1 MTLSFNGEPL
11 GYGTDVTPGHVTQC
25 NVKYLS
31 LHRRTILG
39 DMKTQIADICDKV
52 AAYEMCLLKLYGAV
66 IQGRDLHH
74 VLGYSSGDAFRQA
87 ACRKTLPVQ
96 TFKRPGYRMR
106 FARTHDIAIW
116 LASMDIEGAGTE
128 SLGVKS
134 AIIECRDQFHTES
147 NTDDRQGGEQ

>member
-11 GYGTDVTPGHVTQC
+11 GYGIDVTPGHVTQC

-31 LHRRTILG
+31 LHKRTILG
-39 DMKTQIADICDKV
+39 DMRTQIANICDKV
-52 AAYEMCLLKLYGAV
+52 TAYEMCLLKLYGAV

-87 ACRKTLPVQ
+87 VCRKTLPVQ
-96 TFKRPGYRMR
+96 TFKRPGFRMR

-116 LASMDIEGAGTE
+116 LASMDIGGVGTE
-128 SLGVKS
+128 FYSLKS
-134 AIIECRDQFHTES
+134 AISECRDQFETEP
-147 NTDDRQGGEQ
+147 NLDAREEDTQ

>member
-1 MTLSFNGEPL
+1 M
-11 GYGTDVTPGHVTQC
+11 
-25 NVKYLS
+25 
-31 LHRRTILG
+31 LG
-39 DMKTQIADICDKV
+39 DMKTQIVDICDKV

-87 ACRKTLPVQ
+87 VCRKTTPVQ

-116 LASMDIEGAGTE
+116 LASMDIGGKGIGF
-128 SLGVKS
+128 LGLKS
-134 AIIECRDQFHTES
+134 AINQCRDQFRINKTPILKS
-147 NTDDRQGGEQ
+147 S

>member
-1 MTLSFNGEPL
+1 MTLSFSGEPL
-11 GYGTDVTPGHVTQC
+11 GYGIVVIPGHVTQC

-31 LHRRTILG
+31 HHGIAILG
-39 DMKTQIADICDKV
+39 DMKTQISEIYDKV
-52 AAYEMCLLKLYGAV
+52 AAYELCLLKLYGAV

-74 VLGYSSGDAFRQA
+74 VLGYSSGDAFRHA
-87 ACRKTLPVQ
+87 ACRKTLPVH

-128 SLGVKS
+128 ALGVKS

-147 NTDDRQGGEQ
+147 NADDRQGGEQ

>member
-1 MTLSFNGEPL
+1 M
-11 GYGTDVTPGHVTQC
+11 
-25 NVKYLS
+25 
-31 LHRRTILG
+31 IG

-66 IQGRDLHH
+66 IQGRDLHN

-96 TFKRPGYRMR
+96 TFKRPGYRTR

-116 LASMDIEGAGTE
+116 LASMDIGGVDTE
-128 SLGVKS
+128 CRRVKS
-134 AIIECRDQFHTES
+134 AFSECRDQFLTES
-147 NTDDRQGGEQ
+147 NTDVREEDEQ